1 MKVRKYFLSASV
13 GLCLGFGILATTS
26 VTARATIVFSQ
37 PEADFSGTPYTINF
51 GNGAATYTF
60 TDIYDPLAD
69 PFTVA
74 AVSTGGTAMVNS
86 FLGQPI
92 AFQLGTVVG
101 ATGYE
106 FAPLPAATGIPFS
119 ISEDSIGLE
128 FSLSDGIHYGFVI
141 TRGPELFQY
150 GYNTTPGGLITIGVP
165 EPKTWVML
173 IVGFG
178 ILGAA
183 AGLKAVHKPRLA

>member
-60 TDIYDPLAD
+60 TDIYDPLAG

-74 AVSTGGTAMVNS
+74 AVSTGGHCNGK
-86 FLGQPI
+86 FLSRTTNRFSARDGGRRDWLRICAASRRHGHPI
-92 AFQLGTVVG
+92 LN
-101 ATGYE
+101 
-106 FAPLPAATGIPFS
+106 I
-119 ISEDSIGLE
+119 
-128 FSLSDGIHYGFVI
+128 
-141 TRGPELFQY
+141 
-150 GYNTTPGGLITIGVP
+150 
-165 EPKTWVML
+165 
-173 IVGFG
+173 
-178 ILGAA
+178 
-183 AGLKAVHKPRLA
+183 